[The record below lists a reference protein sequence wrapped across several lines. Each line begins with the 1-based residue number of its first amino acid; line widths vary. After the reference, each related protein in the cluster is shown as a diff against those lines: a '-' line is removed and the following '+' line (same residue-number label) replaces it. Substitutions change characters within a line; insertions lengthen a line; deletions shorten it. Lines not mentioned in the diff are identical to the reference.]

1 MLIKDEKNYLEAKN
15 AANEEQHN
23 EDQAHIT
30 KSSNLFFVG
39 EVIGLHGIWK
49 NIRGGSAQY
58 WDRKKTLLETIV
70 KKKTKN
76 KTLTSCCR

>member
-1 MLIKDEKNYLEAKN
+1 MLQTGVWQPCIELCMLIKCIKDEKNYLEAKN

-58 WDRKKTLLETIV
+58 
-70 KKKTKN
+70 
-76 KTLTSCCR
+76 